1 MFMSKQHIPEAYLR
15 HLSVL
20 YQNVPVEDRV
30 GLLPALED
38 ELRRHQEFID
48 CNRTTLTGIA
58 VQVRE
63 LKDFLQRT
71 KQKMED
77 STPML
82 NNQLLALF
90 LDNNQQVVLELK
102 AKKEELLLEPSSF
115 REFLTSSL
123 NRLRKFIEPI
133 AEYAI
138 QGVAC
143 EFHSFIMQCLSLRDF
158 QACHRVYERSD
169 KLLVDL
175 ADKATSIMC
184 LSRAPPRVK
193 ALFDFPVLFTFAIGA
208 LRKAVVVEIPLEAM
222 SEIARALELINE
234 MYQLEVGGVP
244 QPDDTGRLLN
254 YALLQSRIRNLFTMG
269 KFIQQFLADLEQT
282 EVELIDDKMKA
293 ALAQY
298 VKNNA
303 MIEQFLSDY

>member
-1 MFMSKQHIPEAYLR
+1 M
-15 HLSVL
+15 
-20 YQNVPVEDRV
+20 
-30 GLLPALED
+30 
-38 ELRRHQEFID
+38 
-48 CNRTTLTGIA
+48 
-58 VQVRE
+58 
-63 LKDFLQRT
+63 
-71 KQKMED
+71 
-77 STPML
+77 
-82 NNQLLALF
+82 
-90 LDNNQQVVLELK
+90 ELK
-102 AKKEELLLEPSSF
+102 AKKEELLLEPTSF

-143 EFHSFIMQCLSLRDF
+143 EFHSFVMQCLSLRDF

-175 ADKATSIMC
+175 ADKAILIMC
-184 LSRAPPRVK
+184 LASAPRRVRE
-193 ALFDFPVLFTFAIGA
+193 LFDFPVLFTFAIGA
-208 LRKAVVVEIPLEAM
+208 LRRAVVVEIPLEAM

-244 QPDDTGRLLN
+244 QPEDMGRLLN
-254 YALLQSRIRNLFTMG
+254 YSLLQSRIRNLFTLG

-298 VKNNA
+298 MKNNA